1 MKPNPWNWET
11 REITKLMKS
20 QNPGHYEKFSWNH
33 SFDET
38 YYYETYE
45 TYENHETFKITK
57 LMKPWNV
64 ETMIPT
70 KIKTSAVVQAV
81 PGPV

>member
-1 MKPNPWNWET
+1 
-11 REITKLMKS
+11 MKS
-20 QNPGHYEKFSWNH
+20 L

-45 TYENHETFKITK
+45 IYEKHETFKITK

-64 ETMIPT
+64 VTMTPT
-70 KIKTSAVVQAV
+70 KI
-81 PGPV
+81 

>member
-1 MKPNPWNWET
+1 
-11 REITKLMKS
+11 MKS
-20 QNPGHYEKFSWNH
+20 LSL
-33 SFDET
+33 DET

-64 ETMIPT
+64 VTMTPT
-70 KIKTSAVVQAV
+70 KI
-81 PGPV
+81 